1 MRFGEIMDKMKVI
14 IADQINEKGIENLK
28 EVAEVVL
35 DTAITQEELINTI
48 KDFDAIIVRSRTKVT
63 RDVIEA
69 SEKLKIIARA
79 GVGVDNVDVQAATEK
94 GIMVV
99 NAPESTSIT
108 VAEHAMG
115 LILSLARKIS
125 IADKSVKEGKWE
137 KSRFMGIELNGK
149 TMGIIGMGRIG
160 TQVAIRAKAFGMEIL
175 VYDPYITEEAGAELG
190 VTVVELDYLLRNSD
204 VMTIHV
210 PLTPETKHLIS
221 MDEFEIMRDNA
232 IIVNCARGGIINEDD
247 LYVALKEGKIAGA
260 GLDVFETEP
269 PEGSK
274 LLELDNLVATP
285 HIGASTKEAQ
295 RDAAIIVANEVKKVF
310 MGEAP
315 KNVLNMPILDP
326 DTFQTIKPYLILS
339 EKLAD
344 LLIQAAK
351 GNITEV
357 DMTFCGELAD
367 FPRLE
372 VFSRAVLKEMLN
384 SILTEPVNMVN
395 APTIAKNRGIVIT
408 ESKRSEA
415 EGYKSLIKIKIKSD
429 KGELSIEGTATTE
442 PRIVRI
448 DEYWVNV
455 KPKGAMVIT
464 RYQDIPGSIG
474 TIGTKLGEH
483 GINIAKMQVGREA
496 PGEEAVMVVT
506 VDQKVP
512 ADVVDEIRALEHV
525 YDAVYVQL

>member
-1 MRFGEIMDKMKVI
+1 MDKMKVI
-14 IADQINEKGIENLK
+14 IADQINEKGIKELE
-28 EVAEVVL
+28 EVAEVVV
-35 DTAITQEELINTI
+35 DTSITQEELINKI

-63 RDVIEA
+63 RAVIEA
-69 SEKLKIIARA
+69 AEKLKIIARA
-79 GVGVDNVDVQAATEK
+79 GVGVDNVDVEAATER

-99 NAPESTSIT
+99 NAPESTSVT

-125 IADKSVKEGKWE
+125 IADMSVKEGKWD
-137 KSRFMGIELNGK
+137 KSKFMGIELNGK
-149 TMGIIGMGRIG
+149 TLGIIGLGRIG
-160 TQVAIRAKAFGMEIL
+160 TQVSIRAKSFGMEIL
-175 VYDPYITEEAGAELG
+175 VYDPYVTEEAGAEIG
-190 VTVVELDYLLRNSD
+190 VSVVDLDYLLRNSD

-221 MDEFEIMRDNA
+221 KAEFEIMKENA
-232 IIVNCARGGIINEDD
+232 IIVNAARGGIINEED
-247 LYVALKEGKIAGA
+247 LYDALTSGKIWGA

-269 PEGSK
+269 PESSP
-274 LLELDNLVATP
+274 LLELDNVVLTP

-295 RDAAIIVANEVKKVF
+295 IDAAIIVANEVKKVF
-310 MGEAP
+310 MGKSP
-315 KNVLNMPILDP
+315 KNVLNMPVLDP
-326 DTFQTIKPYLILS
+326 ETFQAVKPYLKLS
-339 EKLAD
+339 EKLANF
-344 LLIQAAK
+344 LIQAAK

-357 DMTFCGELAD
+357 DITYCGELAD
-367 FPRLE
+367 FPRKDIL
-372 VFSRAVLKEMLN
+372 SRTVLKEMLN
-384 SILTEPVNMVN
+384 SILTEPVNLIN
-395 APTIAKNRGIVIT
+395 APSMAKKRGIVII

-415 EGYKSLIKIKIKSD
+415 EGYKSLIKVKIKSD
-429 KGELSIEGTATTE
+429 EGEISIEGTAIKE

-455 KPKGAMVIT
+455 KPEGTMVIT
-464 RYQDIPGSIG
+464 RYKDIPGSIG

-496 PGEEAVMVVT
+496 PGEEAVMVLT

-512 ADVVDEIRALEHV
+512 AEVIDEIRALEHV

>member
-1 MRFGEIMDKMKVI
+1 MLVKVMDKMKVI
-14 IADQINEKGIENLK
+14 IADQINEKGIK
-28 EVAEVVL
+28 ELEDVAEVVVA
-35 DTAITQEELINTI
+35 TSITQEELINTI
-48 KDFDAIIVRSRTKVT
+48 RDFDAIIVRSRTKVT
-63 RDVIEA
+63 RAVIEA
-69 SEKLKIIARA
+69 AEKLKIIARA
-79 GVGVDNVDVQAATEK
+79 GVGVDNVDVEAATEK

-99 NAPESTSIT
+99 NAPESTSVT

-115 LILSLARKIS
+115 LIMALARKIS
-125 IADKSVKEGKWE
+125 IADKSVKEGKWG

-149 TMGIIGMGRIG
+149 TLGIIGLGRIG
-160 TQVAIRAKAFGMEIL
+160 TQVSIRAKSFGMDIL
-175 VYDPYITEEAGAELG
+175 VYDPYVTEEAGAEIG
-190 VTVVELDYLLRNSD
+190 VRVVDLEYLLKNSD

-210 PLTPETKHLIS
+210 PLTPETKYLIS
-221 MDEFEIMRDNA
+221 KNEFEIMKENA

-247 LYVALKEGKIAGA
+247 LYNALTNGKLGGA

-269 PEGSK
+269 PEGSP
-274 LLELDNLVATP
+274 LLTLDNVVLTP

-310 MGEAP
+310 IGEAP
-315 KNVLNMPILDP
+315 KNVLNMPVLDP
-326 DTFQTIKPYLILS
+326 ETFQAIKPYVKLS
-339 EKLAD
+339 EKLANF
-344 LLIQAAK
+344 LIQAAK

-357 DMTFCGELAD
+357 DIAYCGELAD
-367 FPRLE
+367 FPRID
-372 VFSRAVLKEMLN
+372 VISRIVLKEMLN
-384 SILTEPVNMVN
+384 SILTEPVNMIN
-395 APTIAKNRGIVIT
+395 APTLAKNRGIVIT

-415 EGYKSLIKIKIKSD
+415 EGYKSLIKVKIKSD
-429 KGELSIEGTATTE
+429 EGEISIEGTAIKE

-455 KPKGAMVIT
+455 KPEGTMVIT
-464 RYQDIPGSIG
+464 RYRDIPGSIG

-496 PGEEAVMVVT
+496 PGEEAVMVLT

-512 ADVVDEIRALEHV
+512 AEVIDEIRALEHV

>member
-1 MRFGEIMDKMKVI
+1 MDQKVI
-14 IADQINEKGIENLK
+14 IADQINEKGIEDLK
-28 EVAEVVL
+28 EVAEVVV
-35 DTAITQEELINTI
+35 DTSVTQEELINKI

-69 SEKLKIIARA
+69 ADKLKIIARA
-79 GVGVDNVDVQAATEK
+79 GVGVDNVDVEAATER

-115 LILSLARKIS
+115 LMMALARKIS

-149 TMGIIGMGRIG
+149 TLGIIGMGRIG
-160 TQVAIRAKAFGMEIL
+160 TQVVIRSKAFGMDIL
-175 VYDPYITEEAGAELG
+175 VNDPYITEEAATKLG
-190 VTVVELDYLLRNSD
+190 VKVVDKETLLKNAD
-204 VMTIHV
+204 VITIHV
-210 PLTPETKHLIS
+210 PLTPETKHSIS
-221 MDEFEIMRDNA
+221 KKEFDLMKESSF
-232 IIVNCARGGIINEDD
+232 IINCARGGIIKEDD
-247 LYVALKEGKIAGA
+247 LYEALKSGKIGGA
-260 GLDVFETEP
+260 GLDVFENEP
-269 PEGSK
+269 PEGSP

-315 KNVLNMPILDP
+315 KNVLNMPVLDP
-326 DTFQTIKPYLILS
+326 DTFMAIKPYLTLS
-339 EKLAD
+339 EKLAN
-344 LLIQAAK
+344 LLIQGAK

-357 DMTFCGELAD
+357 DMTFCGELSE

-384 SILTEPVNMVN
+384 YILTEPVNMVN
-395 APTIAKNRGIVIT
+395 APTIAKSRGIVIT
-408 ESKRSEA
+408 ESKRTEA
-415 EGYKSLIKIKIKSD
+415 EGYKSLIKVKIKTD
-429 KGELSIEGTATTE
+429 KGDLSVEGTATTE

-512 ADVVDEIRALEHV
+512 ADVVEEIRALDHV

>member
-1 MRFGEIMDKMKVI
+1 MEQRVI
-14 IADQINEKGIENLK
+14 IADQINEKGIK
-28 EVAEVVL
+28 ELEDVAEVVV
-35 DTAITQEELINTI
+35 DTSITQEELINKI
-48 KDFDAIIVRSRTKVT
+48 KDFDAIVVRSRTKVT

-69 SEKLKIIARA
+69 ADKLKIIARA
-79 GVGVDNVDVQAATEK
+79 GVGVDNVDVEAATER

-115 LILSLARKIS
+115 LIMSLARKIS
-125 IADKSVKEGKWE
+125 IADRSVKEGKWE
-137 KSRFMGIELNGK
+137 KSSFMGIELNGK
-149 TMGIIGMGRIG
+149 TLGIIGMGRIG

-190 VTVVELDYLLRNSD
+190 VTVVGFDYLLKNSD

-210 PLTPETKHLIS
+210 PLTPETKHFIAKE
-221 MDEFEIMRDNA
+221 EFKIMKENA

-247 LYVALKEGKIAGA
+247 LYLALKEGKIAGA
-260 GLDVFETEP
+260 GLDVFENEP
-269 PEGSK
+269 PEGSP
-274 LLELDNLVATP
+274 LLKLDNLVATP

-295 RDAAIIVANEVKKVF
+295 RDAALIVANEVKKVF

-315 KNVLNMPILDP
+315 KNVLNMPVLDP
-326 DTFQTIKPYLILS
+326 ETFQIIKPYLKLS
-339 EKLAD
+339 EKLANF
-344 LLIQAAK
+344 LIQAAK

-357 DMTFCGELAD
+357 DVTYCGELGD
-367 FPRLE
+367 FPRIDIL
-372 VFSRAVLKEMLN
+372 SRTVLKEILN
-384 SILTEPVNMVN
+384 SILTEPVNMIN
-395 APTIAKNRGIVIT
+395 APTIAKKRGVVIT

-415 EGYKSLIKIKIKSD
+415 EGYKSLIKVKIKSD
-429 KGELSIEGTATTE
+429 EGELSIEGTATKE

-455 KPKGAMVIT
+455 KPEGTMVIA
-464 RYQDIPGSIG
+464 RYKDIPGSIG

-496 PGEEAVMVVT
+496 PGEEAVMVIT
-506 VDQKVP
+506 VDQMVP
-512 ADVVDEIRALEHV
+512 AEVVDEIRALEHV

>member
-1 MRFGEIMDKMKVI
+1 MSQKVI
-14 IADQINEKGIENLK
+14 IADQINEKGIEDLK
-28 EVAEVVL
+28 EVAEVVV
-35 DTAITQEELINTI
+35 DTAITQEELINKI

-69 SEKLKIIARA
+69 AEKLKIIARA
-79 GVGVDNVDVQAATEK
+79 GVGVDNVDVEAATEK

-108 VAEHAMG
+108 VAEHAFG
-115 LILSLARKIS
+115 LIMSLARKIS

-137 KSRFMGIELNGK
+137 KGRFMGMELYGK
-149 TMGIIGMGRIG
+149 TLGIIGMGRIG
-160 TQVAIRAKAFGMEIL
+160 TQVAIRAKAFGMDIM

-210 PLTPETKHLIS
+210 PLTPETKHLIAAK
-221 MDEFEIMRDNA
+221 EFEIMKENA
-232 IIVNCARGGIINEDD
+232 IIVNCARGGIINEED
-247 LYVALKEGKIAGA
+247 LYDALKEGQIAGA
-260 GLDVFETEP
+260 GLDVFEQEP
-269 PEGSK
+269 PEGSS

-295 RDAAIIVANEVKKVF
+295 RDAAIIVANEVKKVLT
-310 MGEAP
+310 GEAP
-315 KNVLNMPILDP
+315 KNVLNMPVLDP
-326 DTFQTIKPYLILS
+326 ETFQAIKPYLQLS
-339 EKLAD
+339 EKLANF
-344 LLIQAAK
+344 LIQAAK

-357 DMTFCGELAD
+357 DITYCGELAD
-367 FPRLE
+367 FPRKDVL
-372 VFSRAVLKEMLN
+372 SRTVLKETLN
-384 SILTEPVNMVN
+384 SILTEPVNMIN
-395 APTIAKNRGIVIT
+395 APTVAKNRGIIIT

-415 EGYKSLIKIKIKSD
+415 EGYKSLIKVKIKSD
-429 KGELSIEGTATTE
+429 EGELSIEGTATKE

-455 KPKGAMVIT
+455 KPKGTMVIT
-464 RYQDIPGSIG
+464 RYKDIPGSIG

-483 GINIAKMQVGREA
+483 GINIAKMQVGRQE
-496 PGEEAVMVVT
+496 PGGEAVMVLT

-512 ADVVDEIRALEHV
+512 SEVIDEIRDLEHV

>member
-1 MRFGEIMDKMKVI
+1 MDKKKVI
-14 IADQINEKGIENLK
+14 IADQINEKGIEDLK
-28 EVAEVVL
+28 EVAEVVV
-35 DTAITQEELINTI
+35 DTAITQEELINKI

-69 SEKLKIIARA
+69 AEKLKIIARA

-115 LILSLARKIS
+115 LIMSLARKIS

-149 TMGIIGMGRIG
+149 TLGIIGMGRIG

-190 VTVVELDYLLRNSD
+190 VTVADLDYVLRNSD
-204 VMTIHV
+204 VMTVHV
-210 PLTPETKHLIS
+210 PLTPETKHLIAKP
-221 MDEFEIMRDNA
+221 EFEIMKENA
-232 IIVNCARGGIINEDD
+232 FIVNCARGGIIKEDD
-247 LYVALKEGKIAGA
+247 LYDALKSGRIGGA
-260 GLDVFETEP
+260 GLDVFEKEP
-269 PEGSK
+269 PEGNP
-274 LLELDNLVATP
+274 LMELDNLVATP

-315 KNVLNMPILDP
+315 KNVLNMPVLDP
-326 DTFQTIKPYLILS
+326 ETFQTIKPYLQLS
-339 EKLAD
+339 EKLAN

-357 DMTFCGELAD
+357 DITYCGELAD
-367 FPRLE
+367 FARVDIL
-372 VFSRAVLKEMLN
+372 SRTVLKEMLN
-384 SILTEPVNMVN
+384 SILTEPVNMIN

-408 ESKRSEA
+408 ESRRSEA
-415 EGYKSLIKIKIKSD
+415 QGYKSLVKVKIKSD
-429 KGELSIEGTATTE
+429 EGEISIEGTATKE

-455 KPKGAMVIT
+455 KPEGTMVIA
-464 RYQDIPGSIG
+464 RYKDIPGSIG

-496 PGEEAVMVVT
+496 PGEEAVMVLT

-512 ADVVDEIRALEHV
+512 ANVIEEIRDLEHV
-525 YDAVYVQL
+525 YDAVYAQL

>member
-1 MRFGEIMDKMKVI
+1 MDKMKVI
-14 IADQINEKGIENLK
+14 IADQINEKGIKDLE
-28 EVAEVVL
+28 EVAEVVV
-35 DTAITQEELINTI
+35 DTSITQEELINKI

-63 RDVIEA
+63 RAVIEA
-69 SEKLKIIARA
+69 AQKLKIIARA
-79 GVGVDNVDVQAATEK
+79 GVGVDNVDMEAATEK

-99 NAPESTSIT
+99 NAPESTSVT

-115 LILSLARKIS
+115 LILALTRKIS

-137 KSRFMGIELNGK
+137 KSRFMGMELNGK
-149 TMGIIGMGRIG
+149 TLGIIGLGRIG
-160 TQVAIRAKAFGMEIL
+160 TQVSIRAKAFGMEIL
-175 VYDPYITEEAGAELG
+175 VYDPYVTEEAGAEIG
-190 VTVVELDYLLRNSD
+190 VRVVDLEYLLKNSD

-210 PLTPETKHLIS
+210 PLTPETKHLLS
-221 MDEFEIMRDNA
+221 KDEFEIMKENA
-232 IIVNCARGGIINEDD
+232 IIVNAARGGIINEDD
-247 LYVALKEGKIAGA
+247 LYDALTTGKIAGA
-260 GLDVFETEP
+260 GLDVFENEP
-269 PEGSK
+269 PEDSS
-274 LLELDNLVATP
+274 LLSLDNVVLTP

-315 KNVLNMPILDP
+315 KNVLNMPVLDP
-326 DTFQTIKPYLILS
+326 ETFQTIKPYVKLS
-339 EKLAD
+339 EKLANF
-344 LLIQAAK
+344 LIQAAK

-357 DMTFCGELAD
+357 DIAYCGELAD
-367 FPRLE
+367 FPRVDLI
-372 VFSRAVLKEMLN
+372 SRVVLKEMLN
-384 SILTEPVNMVN
+384 SILTEPVNMIN
-395 APTIAKNRGIVIT
+395 AAALAKNRGIVIT

-415 EGYKSLIKIKIKSD
+415 EGYKSLLKVKIKSD
-429 KGELSIEGTATTE
+429 EGELSIEGAATKE

-455 KPKGAMVIT
+455 KPEGTMVIA
-464 RYQDIPGSIG
+464 RYTDIPGSIG

-496 PGEEAVMVVT
+496 PGEEAVMVIT

-512 ADVVDEIRALEHV
+512 AEVIDEIRALEHV

>member
-1 MRFGEIMDKMKVI
+1 MDKKKVI
-14 IADQINEKGIENLK
+14 IADQINEKGIEDLK
-28 EVAEVVL
+28 EVAEVVV
-35 DTAITQEELINTI
+35 DTAITQEELINKI

-69 SEKLKIIARA
+69 AEKLKIIARA

-115 LILSLARKIS
+115 LIMSLARKIS

-149 TMGIIGMGRIG
+149 TLGIIGMGRIG

-190 VTVVELDYLLRNSD
+190 VTVADLDYVLRNSD
-204 VMTIHV
+204 VMTVHV
-210 PLTPETKHLIS
+210 PLTPETKHLIAKP
-221 MDEFEIMRDNA
+221 EFEIMKENA
-232 IIVNCARGGIINEDD
+232 FIVNCARGGIINEDD
-247 LYVALKEGKIAGA
+247 LYDALKSGRIGGA
-260 GLDVFETEP
+260 GLDVFEKEP
-269 PEGSK
+269 PEGNP
-274 LLELDNLVATP
+274 LMELDNLVATP

-315 KNVLNMPILDP
+315 KNVLNMPVLDP
-326 DTFQTIKPYLILS
+326 ETFQAIKPYLQLS
-339 EKLAD
+339 EKLAN

-357 DMTFCGELAD
+357 DITYCGELAD
-367 FPRLE
+367 FGRVDIL
-372 VFSRAVLKEMLN
+372 SRTVLKEMLN
-384 SILTEPVNMVN
+384 SILTEPVNMIN

-408 ESKRSEA
+408 ESRRSEA
-415 EGYKSLIKIKIKSD
+415 QGYKSLVKVKIKSD
-429 KGELSIEGTATTE
+429 EGEISIEGTATKE

-455 KPKGAMVIT
+455 KPEGTMVIA
-464 RYQDIPGSIG
+464 RYKDIPGSIG

-496 PGEEAVMVVT
+496 PGEEAVMVLT

-512 ADVVDEIRALEHV
+512 ANVIDEIRDLEHV
-525 YDAVYVQL
+525 YDAVYAQL

>member
-1 MRFGEIMDKMKVI
+1 MNQKVI
-14 IADQINEKGIENLK
+14 IADQINEKGIK
-28 EVAEVVL
+28 ELEDVADVVV
-35 DTAITQEELINTI
+35 DTAITQEELINKI

-63 RDVIEA
+63 RDVIDA
-69 SEKLKIIARA
+69 AKKLKIIARA
-79 GVGVDNVDVQAATEK
+79 GVGVDNVDVEAATER

-99 NAPESTSIT
+99 NAPESTSVT
-108 VAEHAMG
+108 VAEHTMG
-115 LILSLARKIS
+115 LIMALARKIS

-137 KSRFMGIELNGK
+137 KSRFMGIELAGK
-149 TMGIIGMGRIG
+149 TLGIIGMGRIG
-160 TQVAIRAKAFGMEIL
+160 SQVAKRCQAFDMDVL
-175 VYDPYITEEAGAELG
+175 VNDPYITEEVASKIGAR
-190 VTVVELDYLLRNSD
+190 VVDKETLLKNSD
-204 VMTIHV
+204 VITIHV
-210 PLTPETKHLIS
+210 PLTPETKHSIS
-221 MDEFEIMRDNA
+221 RKEFDLMKESA
-232 IIVNCARGGIINEDD
+232 FIINCARGGIIKEDD
-247 LYVALKEGKIAGA
+247 LYEALKSGKIGGA
-260 GLDVFETEP
+260 GLDVFENEP
-269 PEGSK
+269 PEGSP

-295 RDAAIIVANEVKKVF
+295 SGAAIIVANEVKKVF

-315 KNVLNMPILDP
+315 KNVLNMPVLDP
-326 DTFQTIKPYLILS
+326 ETFQVIKPYLTLA

-344 LLIQAAK
+344 FLIQAVK

-357 DMTFCGELAD
+357 DITYCGELAE
-367 FPRLE
+367 FPRID
-372 VFSRAVLKEMLN
+372 VFNRVVMKEMLN

-395 APTIAKNRGIVIT
+395 APTIAKRRGIVIT

-415 EGYKSLIKIKIKSD
+415 EGYKSLIKVKIKSEE
-429 KGELSIEGTATTE
+429 GEISIEGTATKE

-455 KPKGAMVIT
+455 KPKGTMVIA
-464 RYQDIPGSIG
+464 RYKDIPGSIG

-512 ADVVDEIRALEHV
+512 EDVINEIRELGHV
-525 YDAVYVQL
+525 YDAVYVHL

>member
-1 MRFGEIMDKMKVI
+1 MDQKKVI
-14 IADQINEKGIENLK
+14 IADQINEKGIK
-28 EVAEVVL
+28 ELEDVAEVVV
-35 DTAITQEELINTI
+35 DTAITQEELINKI

-63 RDVIEA
+63 REVIEA
-69 SEKLKIIARA
+69 ADKLKIIARA
-79 GVGVDNVDVQAATEK
+79 GVGVDNVDVEAATER

-99 NAPESTSIT
+99 NAPESTSVT
-108 VAEHAMG
+108 VAEHTMG
-115 LILSLARKIS
+115 LIMALARKIS

-137 KSRFMGIELNGK
+137 KSRFMGIELAGK
-149 TMGIIGMGRIG
+149 TLGIIGMGRIG
-160 TQVAIRAKAFGMEIL
+160 SQVAKRCQAFDMDVL
-175 VYDPYITEEAGAELG
+175 VNDPYITEEVASKIGAR
-190 VTVVELDYLLRNSD
+190 VVDKETLLKNSD
-204 VMTIHV
+204 VITIHV
-210 PLTPETKHLIS
+210 PLTPETKHSIS
-221 MDEFEIMRDNA
+221 RKEFDLMKESA
-232 IIVNCARGGIINEDD
+232 FIINCARGGIIKEDD
-247 LYVALKEGKIAGA
+247 LYEALKSGKIGGA
-260 GLDVFETEP
+260 GLDVFENEP
-269 PEGSK
+269 PEGSP

-295 RDAAIIVANEVKKVF
+295 SGAAIIVANEVKKVF
-310 MGEAP
+310 LGEAP
-315 KNVLNMPILDP
+315 KNVLNMPVLDP
-326 DTFQTIKPYLILS
+326 ETFQAIKPYLTLA

-344 LLIQAAK
+344 FLIQAAK

-357 DMTFCGELAD
+357 DITYCGELAE
-367 FPRLE
+367 FPRID
-372 VFSRAVLKEMLN
+372 VFNRVVMKEMLN

-395 APTIAKNRGIVIT
+395 APTIAKRRGIVIT

-415 EGYKSLIKIKIKSD
+415 EGYKSLIKVKIKSEE
-429 KGELSIEGTATTE
+429 GEISIEGTATKE

-455 KPKGAMVIT
+455 KPKGTMVIA
-464 RYQDIPGSIG
+464 RYKDIPGSIG

-512 ADVVDEIRALEHV
+512 EDVIDEIRELGHV

>member
-1 MRFGEIMDKMKVI
+1 MSQKVI
-14 IADQINEKGIENLK
+14 IADQINEKGIEDLK
-28 EVAEVVL
+28 EVAEVVV
-35 DTAITQEELINTI
+35 DTAITQEELINKI
-48 KDFDAIIVRSRTKVT
+48 EDFDAIIVRSRTKVT
-63 RDVIEA
+63 RDVIA
-69 SEKLKIIARA
+69 AAKKLKIIARA
-79 GVGVDNVDVQAATEK
+79 GVGVDNVDVEAATEK

-108 VAEHAMG
+108 VAEHSFG
-115 LILSLARKIS
+115 LIMSLARKIS

-137 KSRFMGIELNGK
+137 KSRFMGMELYGK
-149 TMGIIGMGRIG
+149 TLGIIGMGRIG
-160 TQVAIRAKAFGMEIL
+160 TQVAIRAKAFGMDIM

-210 PLTPETKHLIS
+210 PLTPETKHLIAKK
-221 MDEFEIMRDNA
+221 EFEIMKENA

-247 LYVALKEGKIAGA
+247 LYEALKEGKIGGA
-260 GLDVFETEP
+260 GLDVFEQEP
-269 PEGSK
+269 PEGSP

-310 MGEAP
+310 TGEAP
-315 KNVLNMPILDP
+315 KNVLNMPVLDP
-326 DTFQTIKPYLILS
+326 ETFQAIKPYLQLS
-339 EKLAD
+339 EKLANF
-344 LLIQAAK
+344 LIQAAK

-357 DMTFCGELAD
+357 DITYCGELAD
-367 FPRLE
+367 FPRQDVL
-372 VFSRAVLKEMLN
+372 SRTVLKEMLN
-384 SILTEPVNMVN
+384 SILTEPVNMIN
-395 APTIAKNRGIVIT
+395 APTVAKQRGIVIT

-415 EGYKSLIKIKIKSD
+415 EGYKSLIKVKIKSD
-429 KGELSIEGTATTE
+429 EGEISIEGTATKE

-455 KPKGAMVIT
+455 KPKGTMVIA
-464 RYQDIPGSIG
+464 RYKDIPGSIG

-483 GINIAKMQVGREA
+483 GINIAKMQVGRQEA
-496 PGEEAVMVVT
+496 GGEAVMVLT

-512 ADVVDEIRALEHV
+512 AEVIDEIRNLEHV